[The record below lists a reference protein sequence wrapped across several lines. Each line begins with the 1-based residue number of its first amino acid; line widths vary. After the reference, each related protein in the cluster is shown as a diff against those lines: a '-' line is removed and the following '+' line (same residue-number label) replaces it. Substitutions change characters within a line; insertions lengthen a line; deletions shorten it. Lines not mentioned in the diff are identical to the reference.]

1 MATTIKEIK
10 EELVRD
16 YSYSKSDFTGENG
29 KPLNFKQLEAILKKE
44 KAKANAVAETGD
56 TSLDE
61 FDLEAVAEEKSKFKD
76 DDLITVMAGINGRLL
91 HTSQLGNGKFEFRGF
106 GQKNK
111 MPYKEL
117 KSMNNLVRESLTDG
131 WYIILNKDLIKEF
144 NLESSYTHF
153 LTPSRVDQILEM
165 RTDDIRE
172 VIQGLPKEMRTTLFD
187 EAKRRYN
194 TGELD
199 SSFIIK
205 TFEDEYDISFEDNLP
220 IK

>member
-1 MATTIKEIK
+1 MATIKEIK

-16 YSYSKSDFTGENG
+16 YSYSKADFTNAEG
-29 KPLNFKQLEAILKKE
+29 KSLNFKQLEAILKKE
-44 KAKANAVAETGD
+44 KAKANVVSESGS

-61 FDLEAVAEEKSKFKD
+61 FDLEAITEEKSKFKD
-76 DDLITVMAGINGRLL
+76 DDLIMVMAVINGRLI
-91 HTSQLGNGKFEFRGF
+91 HTSQSGNGSFEFRGF

-111 MPYKEL
+111 IPYKEL
-117 KSMNNLVRESLTDG
+117 KSMNNLVRETFTDG
-131 WYIILNKDLIKEF
+131 WFIILNKDLIKEF
-144 NLESSYTHF
+144 NLESAYTHF
-153 LTPSRVDQILEM
+153 LTPTRVNQILEM

-172 VIQGLPKEMRTTLFD
+172 VIKELPKEMRTTLFD

>member
-1 MATTIKEIK
+1 MATIKEIK

-16 YSYSKSDFTGENG
+16 YSYSKADFTNTDG
-29 KPLNFKQLEAILKKE
+29 KPLNFKQLESVLKKE
-44 KAKANAVAETGD
+44 KAKANAVEESGN

-61 FDLEAVAEEKSKFKD
+61 FDLEAIVEEKSKFKD
-76 DDLITVMAGINGRLL
+76 DDLIMVMAGINGRLL
-91 HTSQLGNGKFEFRGF
+91 HTSQAGNGVFEFRGF

-117 KSMNNLVRESLTDG
+117 KSMYNLAREALTDG
-131 WYIILNKDLIKEF
+131 WIIILNKDLIKEF
-144 NLESSYTHF
+144 NLESAYTHF
-153 LTPSRVDQILEM
+153 LTPARVKQILEM

-172 VIQGLPKEMRTTLFD
+172 VIQSLPNEMRTTLFD

>member
-1 MATTIKEIK
+1 MATIKEIK

-16 YSYSKSDFTGENG
+16 YSYTKSDFEGENG

-44 KAKANAVAETGD
+44 KAKSNSVVVEEGDVA
-56 TSLDE
+56 LDE
-61 FDLEAVAEEKSKFKD
+61 FDNEAVVEEKSKFKD
-76 DDLITVMAGINGRLL
+76 DDMIMVMAGINGRLV
-91 HTSQLGNGKFEFRGF
+91 HTSQIGNGKYEFRGF

-117 KSMNNLVRESLTDG
+117 KSINNLVREALTDG
-131 WYIILNKDLIKEF
+131 WFIILNKDLIKEF
-144 NLESSYTHF
+144 NLESAYTHF
-153 LTPSRVDQILEM
+153 LTPARVNQILGM
-165 RTDDIRE
+165 RTENIRE
-172 VIQGLPKEMRTTLFD
+172 VIQGLPKDMRTTLFD

-199 SSFIIK
+199 STFIVK

>member
-1 MATTIKEIK
+1 MATIKEIK

-16 YSYSKSDFTGENG
+16 YAYGKADFTGENG

-44 KAKANAVAETGD
+44 KTKENVVRESGD

-61 FDLEAVAEEKSKFKD
+61 FDLEAIAEEKSKFKD

-91 HTSQLGNGKFEFRGF
+91 HTSQVGNGIFEFRGF

-117 KSMNNLVRESLTDG
+117 KSMNNLAREALIDG
-131 WYIILNKDLIKEF
+131 WFIILNKDLIKEF
-144 NLESSYTHF
+144 NLESAYTNF
-153 LTPSRVDQILEM
+153 LTPARVNQILEM

-172 VIQGLPKEMRTTLFD
+172 VIQKLPKEMRTTLFD
-187 EAKRRYN
+187 EAKKRYN

-199 SSFIIK
+199 SSFIVK

>member
-1 MATTIKEIK
+1 MATIKEIK

-16 YSYSKSDFTGENG
+16 YSYTKKDFIGENG
-29 KPLNFKQLEAILKKE
+29 KALNFKQLESILKKE
-44 KAKANAVAETGD
+44 KTKADAVEVEEGD

-61 FDLEAVAEEKSKFKD
+61 FDIEAVLEEKSKFKD
-76 DDLITVMAGINGRLL
+76 DDMITVMAGVNGRLL
-91 HTSQLGNGKFEFRGF
+91 HTSQVGNGQFEFRGF

-144 NLESSYTHF
+144 NLESAYTKF
-153 LTPSRVDQILEM
+153 LTPSRVEQILKM
-165 RTDDIRE
+165 RTDNIRE
-172 VIQGLPKEMRTTLFD
+172 VIQSLPKDMRTTLFD

-199 SSFIIK
+199 STFIVK

>member
-1 MATTIKEIK
+1 
-10 EELVRD
+10 
-16 YSYSKSDFTGENG
+16 
-29 KPLNFKQLEAILKKE
+29 
-44 KAKANAVAETGD
+44 
-56 TSLDE
+56 
-61 FDLEAVAEEKSKFKD
+61 
-76 DDLITVMAGINGRLL
+76 MAGINGRLL
-91 HTSQLGNGKFEFRGF
+91 HTSQSGNGQFEFRGF

-153 LTPSRVDQILEM
+153 LTPARVDQILEM

>member
-1 MATTIKEIK
+1 MATIKEIK

-16 YSYSKSDFTGENG
+16 YAYSKADFTGEND

-44 KAKANAVAETGD
+44 KTKANVVEESGD

-61 FDLEAVAEEKSKFKD
+61 FDLEAIAEEKSKFKD

-91 HTSQLGNGKFEFRGF
+91 HNSQVGNGVFEFRRF

-111 MPYKEL
+111 IPYKEL
-117 KSMNNLVRESLTDG
+117 KSMNNLARKTLTDG
-131 WYIILNKDLIKEF
+131 WFIILNKDLIKEF
-144 NLESSYTHF
+144 NLESAYTNF
-153 LTPSRVDQILEM
+153 LTPARVDQILKM

-172 VIQGLPKEMRTTLFD
+172 VIQKLPQEMRTTLFD
-187 EAKRRYN
+187 EAKRRYD